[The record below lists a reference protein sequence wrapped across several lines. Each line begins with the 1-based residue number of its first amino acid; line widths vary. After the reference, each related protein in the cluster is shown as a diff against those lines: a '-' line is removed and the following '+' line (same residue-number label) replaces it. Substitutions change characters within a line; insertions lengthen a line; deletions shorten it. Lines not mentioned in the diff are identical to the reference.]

1 MSYFNQHLRGHNL
14 KEAVEAAQETF
25 DRLGLEFDS
34 VICRGNSGL
43 LFASAFGMMAE
54 KNILIN
60 RKRTDNSHSDNLIE
74 GERDGVSRILIVD
87 DFISSGDTVR
97 EIFSAVRQKFDMD
110 KVEIVGVYLYSRNFG
125 DRHYVANLEDR
136 EAPVRHKVPVITEGS
151 EKLIPIEGC
160 SSLC

>member
-14 KEAVEAAQETF
+14 KEAVSAAQETF
-25 DRLGLEFDS
+25 ERIGLEFDS

-60 RKRTDNSHSDNLIE
+60 RKRTDNSHSDNVIE
-74 GERDGVSRILIVD
+74 GETSGVRRVLIVD
-87 DFISSGDTVR
+87 DFISSGETVR
-97 EIFSAVRQKFDMD
+97 EIFSAMKRILDMD
-110 KVEIVGVYLYSRNFG
+110 KVEVVGVYLYSRNFG
-125 DRHYVANLEDR
+125 NRHYVANIEDLMAVER
-136 EAPVRHKVPVITEGS
+136 YKVPVITEGTQDLNLP
-151 EKLIPIEGC
+151 ENP